1 MEDTWY
7 QLFEAKFRGSE
18 ALIKDRLKIYLPF
31 IKPLFKLYPDGQV
44 LDIGCG
50 RGEWLELLTDEG
62 IKAVGL
68 DVNVA
73 FTAYCQQKKLTVI
86 EENALTFLQKQKA
99 DSWLIV
105 SAFHV
110 AEHLSFEELQQ
121 LIKEAYR
128 VLQPGGLFI
137 VETPNPDNLRVASVT
152 FWFDPTHKRLL
163 PKELL
168 AFLIEEN
175 FYRHK
180 ILGLNESNANLSDRI
195 RWSELGGSVSPDYA
209 IVGQKAGDKKIIHL
223 VDEAFKNKYGV
234 TFQEVLEHY
243 EKSRQKEQQALESR
257 IQELEKQI
265 ISIRRSHRIIVLLKR
280 INPRRFWKFKR
291 R

>member
-1 MEDTWY
+1 MEDEWY

-18 ALIKDRLKIYLPF
+18 ASIKNRLKIYLPF

-50 RGEWLELLTDEG
+50 RGEWLDLLTDEG
-62 IKAVGL
+62 IKTVGL

-73 FTAYCQQKKLTVI
+73 FTRYCQQKKLTVI
-86 EENALTFLQKQKA
+86 EENVLTFLQKQKA
-99 DSWLIV
+99 DSWLII

-110 AEHLSFEELQQ
+110 VEHLSFDDLQQ

-137 VETPNPDNLRVASVT
+137 LETPNPDNLRVANVT

-168 AFLIEEN
+168 AFLIEQN

-180 ILGLNESNANLSDRI
+180 ILGLNESKASFSDGI
-195 RWSELGGSVSPDYA
+195 RWSELCAAVSPDYA
-209 IVGQKAGDKKIIHL
+209 IVCQKVGDKKIIHL

-234 TFQEVLEHY
+234 TFEEVLEHY
-243 EKSRQKEQQALESR
+243 ENGRQKELLALESR
-257 IQELEKQI
+257 IQKLEKEI
-265 ISIRRSHRIIVLLKR
+265 IRIRRSYGIIVLLKR
-280 INPRRFWKFKR
+280 IYSHKFWKFKR
-291 R
+291 Q